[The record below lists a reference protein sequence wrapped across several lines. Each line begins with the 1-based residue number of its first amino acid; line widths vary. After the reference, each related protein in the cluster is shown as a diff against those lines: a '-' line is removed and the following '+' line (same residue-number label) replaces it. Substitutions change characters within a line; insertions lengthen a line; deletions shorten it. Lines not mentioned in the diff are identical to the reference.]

1 MLHISYP
8 CIHHAATYLPHMR
21 SVLWERKR
29 LDLGFYSALCWRN
42 EGVRVTSQ
50 AGEADIRQEVAALT
64 YARGA
69 VLILPTDAHVD
80 EPLLAVSS
88 SVSSS
93 AT

>member
-1 MLHISYP
+1 M
-8 CIHHAATYLPHMR
+8 
-21 SVLWERKR
+21 
-29 LDLGFYSALCWRN
+29 
-42 EGVRVTSQ
+42 RVTSQ
-50 AGEADIRQEVAALT
+50 TGQTDIRQEVAALT
-64 YARGA
+64 YAGGA